1 MLPVTFSCL
10 LNKNDEY
17 KKLNLIPLYQKSEKL
32 PIIARLCGY
41 YIVNELNFTNEKDKE
56 EYINDVKYL
65 GFTENHIY
73 DIKFVIYIKNL
84 CKNISVGDIYLFQG
98 GLGAGKTTF
107 VRLLINNLFVLNNLP
122 KPSSITSPTFPILI
136 TYELNSSQIYHY
148 DLYRVK
154 SLKELEEL
162 DFFENLNNNIT
173 FIEWP
178 EMLISLPLNKN
189 HYLINL
195 DMISETKRKINM
207 CFKQ

>member
-1 MLPVTFSCL
+1 MQKLS
-10 LNKNDEY
+10 NKILDLREV
-17 KKLNLIPLYQKSEKL
+17 EKL
-32 PIIARLCGY
+32 S
-41 YIVNELNFTNEKDKE
+41 T
-56 EYINDVKYL
+56 
-65 GFTENHIY
+65 
-73 DIKFVIYIKNL
+73 NL
-84 CKNISVGDIYLFQG
+84 CKDISVGDIYLFQG
-98 GLGAGKTTF
+98 ELGAGKTTF
-107 VRLLINNLFVLNNLP
+107 IRLLINNLFVLNNLP

-136 TYELNSSQIYHY
+136 TYEFNSSQIYHY

-195 DMISETKRKINM
+195 GMISETKRKINI

>member
-1 MLPVTFSCL
+1 MGDPKLLCTEFSGDANCFKNSTSCL
-10 LNKNDEY
+10 S
-17 KKLNLIPLYQKSEKL
+17 KKSCLKIKS
-32 PIIARLCGY
+32 
-41 YIVNELNFTNEKDKE
+41 
-56 EYINDVKYL
+56 
-65 GFTENHIY
+65 
-73 DIKFVIYIKNL
+73 
-84 CKNISVGDIYLFQG
+84 
-98 GLGAGKTTF
+98 
-107 VRLLINNLFVLNNLP
+107 LFVFNNLP

-195 DMISETKRKINM
+195 DMISETKRKINIS
-207 CFKQ
+207 FKQ